1 MSLDKATVRHIA
13 KLARIKLA
21 DDREDALANELNSIL
36 CWVEQLSTLDTGDT
50 PPLANVTGHDLPER
64 GDIVND
70 GNMPERVLANAP
82 DPIEAFFAVPKV
94 IE

>member
-21 DDREDALANELNSIL
+21 DDREDAVANELNSIL
-36 CWVEQLSTLDTGDT
+36 GWVEQLSTLDTGDT

>member
-1 MSLDKATVRHIA
+1 MSLDKANVSHIA

-21 DDREDALANELNSIL
+21 DDRQDVLADELNSIL
-36 CWVEQLSTLDTGDT
+36 GWVEQLSAVDTGDT

-64 GDIVND
+64 EDVVND
-70 GNMPERVLANAP
+70 GDIAARVLANAP
-82 DPIEAFFAVPKV
+82 DPIDAFFAVPKV